1 VQGGWSS
8 GEQFL
13 EVIAALANPHR
24 VRVVVAL
31 ARGRSYVSELA
42 RTLGISRPLLQ
53 VHLRK
58 LQAAGLVTSHLEL
71 SEEGRAMHYFE
82 LAEFHYELSPASV
95 VAAASGLP
103 LRAGHPSRRDPRK
116 ED

>member
-1 VQGGWSS
+1 MQGGWVS

-13 EVIAALANPHR
+13 EVTAALANPHR
-24 VRVVVAL
+24 VRVLAAL
-31 ARGRSYVSELA
+31 AHGPCYVSELA
-42 RTLGISRPLLQ
+42 RTVGISRPLLQ

-82 LAEFHYELSPASV
+82 LVEFHYELSPASV
-95 VAAASGLP
+95 GAAAGGLLP
-103 LRAGHPSRRDPRK
+103 PDDHSHDPRK
-116 ED
+116 DD